1 MSGSALSTWVEP
13 RSIAD
18 ARSLAEAISRSGLA
32 PQAARS
38 PEAVMVILAQG
49 AELGLPPMAALRQI
63 HVVNGRAVL
72 SADLMRALVLR
83 MGGRIRCVEST
94 PDRATFAG
102 SRGEEPEQS
111 ITWTMQMA
119 QRAGLVGKGPWQQYP
134 AAMLRARASAELCR
148 LVWPDVVGGL
158 YTPDEMGDA
167 RDVRAEAP
175 AVPVVA
181 EEVVDAEVVDIE
193 RAQIVDVDDA
203 KRLGLPKTAPTSAP
217 TTEPAAVS
225 APKKAPKAKAAPL
238 PPHVGALWASAQEMG
253 LTADDMRQAA
263 REVGVEP
270 RALTPEQADEIL
282 ALWRL
287 NAVERAR

>member
-1 MSGSALSTWVEP
+1 VSGSALSTWVEP

-102 SRGEEPEQS
+102 ARGEEPEQS
-111 ITWTMQMA
+111 ITWTMSMA
-119 QRAGLVGKGPWQQYP
+119 QRAGLTGKGPWQQYP

-167 RDVRAEAP
+167 RDVRVEAP

-181 EEVVDAEVVDIE
+181 EEVVDAEVVPVE
-193 RAQIVDVDDA
+193 
-203 KRLGLPKTAPTSAP
+203 APAP
-217 TTEPAAVS
+217 APASTTQPVAPEPAP
-225 APKKAPKAKAAPL
+225 APKRSPKAKAAPL

-270 RALTPEQADEIL
+270 RALTPEQCAEIV

-287 NAVERAR
+287 HAAERAR

>member
-102 SRGEEPEQS
+102 ARGEEPEQS

-119 QRAGLVGKGPWQQYP
+119 QRAGLTGKGPWLQYP

-158 YTPDEMGDA
+158 YTPDEMGEA
-167 RDVRAEAP
+167 RDVRVEAP
-175 AVPVVA
+175 AVPVAA
-181 EEVVDAEVVDIE
+181 EEVVDAEVVPATSQTPVTVEVI
-193 RAQIVDVDDA
+193 DV
-203 KRLGLPKTAPTSAP
+203 RPKPAP
-217 TTEPAAVS
+217 EPAA
-225 APKKAPKAKAAPL
+225 APKRSPKAKAPPL
-238 PPHVGALWASAQEMG
+238 PPHVGALWATAQEMG
-253 LTADDMRQAA
+253 LTAEDMRQAA

-270 RALTPEQADEIL
+270 RALTPEQCAEIV

-287 NAVERAR
+287 HAAERAR

>member
-63 HVVNGRAVL
+63 HVVSGRAVL

-102 SRGEEPEQS
+102 ARGEEPEQS

-119 QRAGLVGKGPWQQYP
+119 QRAGLTGKGPWQQYP

-167 RDVRAEAP
+167 RDVRVEAP

-181 EEVVDAEVVDIE
+181 EEVVDAEVMPVE
-193 RAQIVDVDDA
+193 APA
-203 KRLGLPKTAPTSAP
+203 PAPTP
-217 TTEPAAVS
+217 TTEPVVAS
-225 APKKAPKAKAAPL
+225 APKRSPKAKAAPL
-238 PPHVGALWASAQEMG
+238 PPHVGALWTTAQEMG

-270 RALTPEQADEIL
+270 RALTPEQCAEIV

-287 NAVERAR
+287 HAAERAR

>member
-1 MSGSALSTWVEP
+1 
-13 RSIAD
+13 
-18 ARSLAEAISRSGLA
+18 
-32 PQAARS
+32 
-38 PEAVMVILAQG
+38 MVILAQG

-102 SRGEEPEQS
+102 ARGEEPEQS

-134 AAMLRARASAELCR
+134 GAMLRARASAELCR

-158 YTPDEMGDA
+158 YTPDEMGEA
-167 RDVRAEAP
+167 RDVRVEAP
-175 AVPVVA
+175 AVPVA
-181 EEVVDAEVVDIE
+181 PEEVVDAEVVPVE
-193 RAQIVDVDDA
+193 APA
-203 KRLGLPKTAPTSAP
+203 PKP
-217 TTEPAAVS
+217 EPAS
-225 APKKAPKAKAAPL
+225 EPTPAPKRSPKAKAAPL
-238 PPHVGALWASAQEMG
+238 PRHVGALWASAQEMG

-270 RALTPEQADEIL
+270 RALTPEQCNEIV

-287 NAVERAR
+287 HAAERAR

>member
-119 QRAGLVGKGPWQQYP
+119 QRAGLTGKGPWTQYP
-134 AAMLRARASAELCR
+134 GAMLRARASAELCR

-167 RDVRAEAP
+167 RDARVEAP

-181 EEVVDAEVVDIE
+181 EEVVDAEVVPAE
-193 RAQIVDVDDA
+193 
-203 KRLGLPKTAPTSAP
+203 APALTPASTTQPVAP
-217 TTEPAAVS
+217 EPAP
-225 APKKAPKAKAAPL
+225 APKRSPKAKAPPL

-270 RALTPEQADEIL
+270 RALTPEQCAEIV

-287 NAVERAR
+287 HAAERAR

>member
-63 HVVNGRAVL
+63 HVVSGRAVL

-102 SRGEEPEQS
+102 ARGEEPEQS

-119 QRAGLVGKGPWQQYP
+119 QRAGLVGKGLWQQYP

-158 YTPDEMGDA
+158 YTPDEMGEA
-167 RDVRAEAP
+167 RDVRVEA

-181 EEVVDAEVVDIE
+181 EEVVDGEVVPVE
-193 RAQIVDVDDA
+193 APA
-203 KRLGLPKTAPTSAP
+203 PKPEPAP
-217 TTEPAAVS
+217 EPAA
-225 APKKAPKAKAAPL
+225 APKKSPKAKSPPL
-238 PPHVGALWASAQEMG
+238 PPHVGALWATAQEMG

-270 RALTPEQADEIL
+270 RALTPEQCAEIV

-287 NAVERAR
+287 HAAERAR

>member
-1 MSGSALSTWVEP
+1 VSSALSTWVEP

-63 HVVNGRAVL
+63 HVVSGRAVL
-72 SADLMRALVLR
+72 AADLMRALVLR

-94 PDRATFAG
+94 DQRATFAG
-102 SRGEEPEQS
+102 ARGEEPEQS

-119 QRAGLVGKGPWQQYP
+119 QRAGLTGKGPWTQYP
-134 AAMLRARASAELCR
+134 GAMLRARASAELCR

-167 RDVRAEAP
+167 RDVRVEAP

-181 EEVVDAEVVDIE
+181 EEVVDAEVVPVE
-193 RAQIVDVDDA
+193 
-203 KRLGLPKTAPTSAP
+203 APAP
-217 TTEPAAVS
+217 APASTTQPVAPEPAP
-225 APKKAPKAKAAPL
+225 APKRSPKSKAAPL
-238 PPHVGALWASAQEMG
+238 PPHVGALWTSAQEMG

-270 RALTPEQADEIL
+270 RALTPEQCNEIV

-287 NAVERAR
+287 HAAERAR

>member
-1 MSGSALSTWVEP
+1 VSGSALSTWVEP

-32 PQAARS
+32 PQNARS
-38 PEAVMVILAQG
+38 AEAVMVILAQG

-63 HVVNGRAVL
+63 HVVSGRAVL

-102 SRGEEPEQS
+102 ARGEETEQS

-119 QRAGLVGKGPWQQYP
+119 QRAGLTGKGPWQQYP

-158 YTPDEMGDA
+158 YTPDEMGEA
-167 RDVRAEAP
+167 RDVRVEAP
-175 AVPVVA
+175 APSVVA
-181 EEVVDAEVVDIE
+181 EEVVDAEVVPVE
-193 RAQIVDVDDA
+193 APA
-203 KRLGLPKTAPTSAP
+203 PAPAPAPTP
-217 TTEPAAVS
+217 TTEPVAAAS
-225 APKKAPKAKAAPL
+225 APKRSPKGKAAPL
-238 PPHVGALWASAQEMG
+238 PPHVGALWATAQEMG

-270 RALTPEQADEIL
+270 RALTPEQCAEIV

-287 NAVERAR
+287 HAAERAR

>member
-63 HVVNGRAVL
+63 HVVSGRAVL

-102 SRGEEPEQS
+102 ARGEEPEQS

-167 RDVRAEAP
+167 RDVREAP

-181 EEVVDAEVVDIE
+181 EEVVDAEVVPVE
-193 RAQIVDVDDA
+193 VPA
-203 KRLGLPKTAPTSAP
+203 PAPTLTTQPVAP
-217 TTEPAAVS
+217 EPAP
-225 APKKAPKAKAAPL
+225 APKRSTKAKAGPL

-270 RALTPEQADEIL
+270 RALTPEQCAEIV

-287 NAVERAR
+287 HAAERAR

>member
-32 PQAARS
+32 PQVARS

-111 ITWTMQMA
+111 ITWTMSMA

-158 YTPDEMGDA
+158 YTLDEMGDA
-167 RDVRAEAP
+167 RDVRVEAP
-175 AVPVVA
+175 AVPVAA
-181 EEVVDAEVVDIE
+181 EEVVDAEVVPVE
-193 RAQIVDVDDA
+193 PPA
-203 KRLGLPKTAPTSAP
+203 PKP
-217 TTEPAAVS
+217 EPAPAP
-225 APKKAPKAKAAPL
+225 APKRSPKAKAPPL
-238 PPHVGALWASAQEMG
+238 PPHVGALWATAQEMG

-270 RALTPEQADEIL
+270 RALTPEQCAEIV

-287 NAVERAR
+287 HAAEAKR

>member
-63 HVVNGRAVL
+63 HVVSGRAVL

-102 SRGEEPEQS
+102 ARGEEPEQS

-119 QRAGLVGKGPWQQYP
+119 QRAGLTGKGPWQQYP

-158 YTPDEMGDA
+158 YTPDEMA
-167 RDVRAEAP
+167 ERDVREAP

-181 EEVVDAEVVDIE
+181 GEVVDAEVVPVE
-193 RAQIVDVDDA
+193 
-203 KRLGLPKTAPTSAP
+203 APAP
-217 TTEPAAVS
+217 APMTQPVAPEPAP
-225 APKKAPKAKAAPL
+225 APKRSPKAKAAPL

-270 RALTPEQADEIL
+270 RALTPEQCAEIV

-287 NAVERAR
+287 HAAERAR

>member
-1 MSGSALSTWVEP
+1 VSGSALSTWVEP

-119 QRAGLVGKGPWQQYP
+119 QRAGLTGKGPWTQYP
-134 AAMLRARASAELCR
+134 GAMLRARASAELCR

-167 RDVRAEAP
+167 RDARVEAP

-181 EEVVDAEVVDIE
+181 EEVVDAEVVPAE
-193 RAQIVDVDDA
+193 
-203 KRLGLPKTAPTSAP
+203 APALTPASTTQPVAP
-217 TTEPAAVS
+217 EPAP
-225 APKKAPKAKAAPL
+225 APKRSPKAKAPPL

-270 RALTPEQADEIL
+270 RALTPEQCAEIV

-287 NAVERAR
+287 HAAERAR

>member
-1 MSGSALSTWVEP
+1 VSGSALSTWVEP

-63 HVVNGRAVL
+63 HVVSGRAVL

-102 SRGEEPEQS
+102 ARGEEPEQS

-119 QRAGLVGKGPWQQYP
+119 QRAGLTGKGPWQQYP

-158 YTPDEMGDA
+158 YTPDEMA
-167 RDVRAEAP
+167 ERDVREAP

-181 EEVVDAEVVDIE
+181 GEVVDAEVVPVE
-193 RAQIVDVDDA
+193 
-203 KRLGLPKTAPTSAP
+203 APAP
-217 TTEPAAVS
+217 APMTQPVAPEPAP
-225 APKKAPKAKAAPL
+225 APKRSPKAKAAPL

-270 RALTPEQADEIL
+270 RALTPEQCAEIV

-287 NAVERAR
+287 HAAERAR